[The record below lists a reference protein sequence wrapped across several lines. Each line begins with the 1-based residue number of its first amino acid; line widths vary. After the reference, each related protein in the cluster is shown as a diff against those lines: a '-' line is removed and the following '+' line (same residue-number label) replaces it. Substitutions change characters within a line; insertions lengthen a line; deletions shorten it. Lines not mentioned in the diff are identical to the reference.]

1 VAISYTYPKGGAL
14 MAGGTG
20 SIGQGVVEGLG
31 RAGVPVLFTYLGAGR
46 QNSEEKA
53 SALLERLTA
62 KGYQVRARR
71 MDMRNPDQIEA
82 ALDEVE
88 AWTGRVHS
96 VMTTAGAV
104 VPFAKTADYLPK
116 QLDEFFAGDALAY
129 FRLFRCAVQRMRKT
143 GGGSITCTTTID
155 VGKLA
160 LYNGASGMSKGAVEA
175 MVRHIAAEEALANI
189 RANYVR
195 IGWVGADTYADHKE
209 WLKPP
214 KGSSPETPEEMLASI
229 ARSHMASTPMQRP
242 GTLQEAGDV
251 FAFLASDQASYL
263 TGQCIQMDGGEDR

>member
-1 VAISYTYPKGGAL
+1 

-20 SIGQGVVEGLG
+20 SIGEGVVEGLG

-53 SALLERLTA
+53 AALLERLTD
-62 KGYQVRARR
+62 KGYKVRARR
-71 MDMRNPDQIEA
+71 MDMRDPVDIEA

-88 AWTGRVHS
+88 EWTGRVHT
-96 VMTTAGAV
+96 VITTAGAP
-104 VPFAKTADYLPK
+104 VPFAKTADYLPEEI
-116 QLDEFFAGDALAY
+116 DAFIAGDAMAY
-129 FRLFRCAVQRMRKT
+129 FRLFRCAVQRMRGS
-143 GGGSITCTTTID
+143 GGGSIACTTTID

-175 MVRHIAAEEALANI
+175 MMRHIAAEEASANI

-195 IGWVGADTYADHKE
+195 IGWVGDDSYANHQDWLEPPADGEPRTQA
-209 WLKPP
+209 
-214 KGSSPETPEEMLASI
+214 EMLASI
-229 ARSHMASTPMQRP
+229 GRSHMLNTPMQRP
-242 GTLQEAGDV
+242 GSLREAGDV